1 MTHER
6 GKIEHQKGKK
16 MGTSWQCQTSIRLC
30 KTKLDFEVMHPCIQA
45 RWLEAADLFSSN
57 LWHTAAFVRLAK
69 WEQLISSALF
79 FLATDLRL
87 QSAVPSLIVT
97 SWAPFRVCL
106 KANIGLLIGYFNA
119 LNYGEKE
126 EKRKKKS
133 LAHTSL
139 QKFQSLEES
148 DPETKA
154 LWISPLPC
162 SPKPGSPS
170 PSFLHFSLLLLSSN
184 SANLS
189 DTFSC
194 QLPRYFPLNVTWQQL
209 AATFELLYM
218 SYAKKKKQLKYNDYW
233 NTRFKTKSKCFQ
245 WGARGNLF

>member
-1 MTHER
+1 MA
-6 GKIEHQKGKK
+6 GKVG
-16 MGTSWQCQTSIRLC
+16 
-30 KTKLDFEVMHPCIQA
+30 
-45 RWLEAADLFSSN
+45 AANQFCFIL
-57 LWHTAAFVRLAK
+57 
-69 WEQLISSALF
+69 
-79 FLATDLRL
+79 LATDPRL
-87 QSAVPSLIVT
+87 QSAAPFLIVT
-97 SWAPFRVCL
+97 SWAPFRVYL

-119 LNYGEKE
+119 LNYGEEE
-126 EKRKKKS
+126 EKGKKKT

-162 SPKPGSPS
+162 SPMPGSPS
-170 PSFLHFSLLLLSSN
+170 PSFLHFSLLPLSTN

-209 AATFELLYM
+209 TATFELLYM
-218 SYAKKKKQLKYNDYW
+218 SYAKKKKKKQLKYNDYR

>member
-1 MTHER
+1 MAHR
-6 GKIEHQKGKK
+6 
-16 MGTSWQCQTSIRLC
+16 RLC
-30 KTKLDFEVMHPCIQA
+30 KAGKVG
-45 RWLEAADLFSSN
+45 AANQFCFIL
-57 LWHTAAFVRLAK
+57 LT
-69 WEQLISSALF
+69 
-79 FLATDLRL
+79 TDLRL
-87 QSAVPSLIVT
+87 QSTVPVLIVT

-119 LNYGEKE
+119 LNYGEEE
-126 EKRKKKS
+126 EKGGKKKS

-162 SPKPGSPS
+162 SPMPGSPS

-209 AATFELLYM
+209 AATFELLCM
-218 SYAKKKKQLKYNDYW
+218 SYAKKKKKKELKYNDYW

-245 WGARGNLF
+245 WGAGGNLF